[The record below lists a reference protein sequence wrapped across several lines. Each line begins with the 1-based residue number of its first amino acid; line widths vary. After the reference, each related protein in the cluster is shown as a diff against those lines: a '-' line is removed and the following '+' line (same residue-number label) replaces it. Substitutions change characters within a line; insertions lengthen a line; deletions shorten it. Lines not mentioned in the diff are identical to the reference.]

1 MCGFCGYVNPKGNNK
16 TIEKMTSKLINRG
29 PNFQDTYIDENVAL
43 GHTRLSI
50 LDLSSAGNQPM
61 KISYNGNEYI
71 IVYNGEI
78 YNQDEIKSILKEKK
92 IQIKTKCDTE
102 LVLLLYIIFGEK
114 VVNFLNGIFAFSIY
128 NKNLNTLF
136 FARDHLGIKPLFY
149 TNPNSNLP
157 FVFASEIKGILA
169 HEEVNAILDREGLK
183 EMFAVGPCHTPGKTF
198 FKDIF
203 ELKAGHYAIYKNNTF
218 KTRKYWDLP
227 TYEIKD
233 DEETIIKNIHDML
246 VSSTKRQLISDVPI
260 CTMLSGGIDSSIL
273 TKIANDNIKDL
284 TTFSIDFDGND
295 KNFVANSYQSSRD
308 SVYVDIMKNYLKT
321 NHINITL
328 DNSYLFDM
336 LEKSL
341 IARDM
346 PGMADIDSSMYAFCN
361 SISKNNFKVCI
372 SGECSDEIF
381 GGYPWFYKKHLK
393 EAFYENKFPWALSN
407 NLRSN
412 IVNPKLLTK
421 RDIDDYVELSIKSTL
436 KNVVLNSD
444 DKDENYFRSVN
455 YLTIKWFMNTLIERT
470 DRMSMANSLEVRVPY
485 ADYKFFEYIYNIP
498 ASLKLKKESD
508 ETKVVEKNLLRKAF
522 EGEIPNEVLYRKK
535 SPFPKTYDPV
545 YLKLV
550 EDTLTKILNNENS
563 KINKIINKNFV
574 LDMIKMHGE
583 SITENW
589 FGQLMTYPQT
599 LAYLIQIEM
608 WLNIYNIK
616 FDF

>member
-1 MCGFCGYVNPKGNNK
+1 
-16 TIEKMTSKLINRG
+16 
-29 PNFQDTYIDENVAL
+29 
-43 GHTRLSI
+43 
-50 LDLSSAGNQPM
+50 
-61 KISYNGNEYI
+61 
-71 IVYNGEI
+71 
-78 YNQDEIKSILKEKK
+78 
-92 IQIKTKCDTE
+92 
-102 LVLLLYIIFGEK
+102 
-114 VVNFLNGIFAFSIY
+114 
-128 NKNLNTLF
+128 
-136 FARDHLGIKPLFY
+136 
-149 TNPNSNLP
+149 
-157 FVFASEIKGILA
+157 
-169 HEEVNAILDREGLK
+169 
-183 EMFAVGPCHTPGKTF
+183 
-198 FKDIF
+198 
-203 ELKAGHYAIYKNNTF
+203 
-218 KTRKYWDLP
+218 
-227 TYEIKD
+227 
-233 DEETIIKNIHDML
+233 
-246 VSSTKRQLISDVPI
+246 
-260 CTMLSGGIDSSIL
+260 MLSGGIDSSIL

-412 IVNPKLLTK
+412 IVNPELLTK
-421 RDIDDYVELSIKSTL
+421 KDIDDYVELSIKNTL

-498 ASLKLKKESD
+498 GSLKLKKESD

-608 WLNIYNIK
+608 WLNIYHVK
-616 FDF
+616 LDF